1 MITSKE
7 ALDIS
12 LKNNSDVKSI
22 LSTIELLSMEG
33 KTETDWIKCDK
44 HCVRILSHLGYK
56 IESVEGLGEIS
67 IVVSW

>member
-22 LSTIELLSMEG
+22 LSTIELYLWKVKLKQIG
-33 KTETDWIKCDK
+33 
-44 HCVRILSHLGYK
+44 
-56 IESVEGLGEIS
+56 
-67 IVVSW
+67 